1 MSADLIE
8 EGMTKDVA
16 GASGRVTY
24 KDVTDAMARVE
35 RELRDGQAR
44 LEGKLDAY
52 IVAHQSNHTN
62 EQKAFQDH
70 LVNSAIMGERA
81 QTFSHQVDVMQ
92 SDVSDLKE
100 WRAEVRGM
108 TNLVRFTVG
117 ASLISAIVSIVTLVA
132 MLRA

>member
-8 EGMTKDVA
+8 EGLHTKTD
-16 GASGRVTY
+16 GATGRVTY

-44 LEGKLDAY
+44 IEGKLDAY
-52 IVAHQSNHTN
+52 IVAHQSAHTT
-62 EQKAFQDH
+62 EQKGFQEH

-81 QTFSHQVDVMQ
+81 QTFSRTVDEMQ
-92 SDVSDLKE
+92 ADVKDLKE

-108 TNLVRFTVG
+108 
-117 ASLISAIVSIVTLVA
+117 
-132 MLRA
+132 